1 MRTIVRLCGVGL
13 LAATT
18 MFGCA
23 HRDRIVR
30 RDIVQVVPAPVV
42 ERRETIVEAA
52 PLPPLYYDEYI
63 PMTSARVERHRTII
77 EEY

>member
-1 MRTIVRLCGVGL
+1 VCGVGL
-13 LAATT
+13 LAATA

-23 HRDRIVR
+23 HHDRIVR
-30 RDIVQVVPAPVV
+30 REIVQVVPSPVV

-52 PLPPLYYDEYI
+52 PLPPLYDEYV
-63 PMTSARVERHRTII
+63 PMTSTRVEQHRTII